1 MPQLGPM
8 QHALHGVSIFALF
21 LQMMKAGISRTSMK
35 RIPASILCQLKNLKK
50 TSYILLNRQQVF
62 LQKGGSM
69 IANSHGFIKYEG
81 NELDI
86 IKDLIGLVYVIRTQ
100 GKKDFNPITMAILD
114 SGLKKILNDEF
125 PTV

>member
-1 MPQLGPM
+1 
-8 QHALHGVSIFALF
+8 
-21 LQMMKAGISRTSMK
+21 
-35 RIPASILCQLKNLKK
+35 
-50 TSYILLNRQQVF
+50 
-62 LQKGGSM
+62 M

-86 IKDLIGLVYVIRTQ
+86 IKDLIGLVYAIRMQ

-125 PTV
+125 PTDNFSDPIMKEFNTESEMMAWAKENLKRS